1 MNIYISC
8 KYFYTDKNSTKVF
21 LDKLLKLNDEG
32 ADFTDED
39 LKDEVITMTVAVRDT
54 IITFIP
60 NAYKRPKRVIS
71 FNISKKEKKFNEKK

>member
-1 MNIYISC
+1 MNRYILC
-8 KYFYTDKNSTKVF
+8 KCFYTDKNSTKVF

-54 IITFIP
+54 IITLTP
-60 NAYKRPKRVIS
+60 NAYKKPKRVIS
-71 FNISKKEKKFNEKK
+71 FNIPEKE

>member
-1 MNIYISC
+1 MLL
-8 KYFYTDKNSTKVF
+8 DKNSTKVF

-54 IITFIP
+54 IIRILCL
-60 NAYKRPKRVIS
+60 
-71 FNISKKEKKFNEKK
+71 

>member
-1 MNIYISC
+1 MNRYILC
-8 KYFYTDKNSTKVF
+8 KWFYTDKNSTKVF

-54 IITFIP
+54 ITTLLVL
-60 NAYKRPKRVIS
+60 NAYKRPNLVI
-71 FNISKKEKKFNEKK
+71 

>member
-1 MNIYISC
+1 MNRYILC
-8 KYFYTDKNSTKVF
+8 KWFYTDKNSTKVF

-54 IITFIP
+54 ITTLLAL
-60 NAYKRPKRVIS
+60 NAYKRPNLVI
-71 FNISKKEKKFNEKK
+71 

>member
-1 MNIYISC
+1 MNRYILY
-8 KYFYTDKNSTKVF
+8 KWFYTDKNSTKVF

-54 IITFIP
+54 ILLHSHLMLIQG
-60 NAYKRPKRVIS
+60 
-71 FNISKKEKKFNEKK
+71 